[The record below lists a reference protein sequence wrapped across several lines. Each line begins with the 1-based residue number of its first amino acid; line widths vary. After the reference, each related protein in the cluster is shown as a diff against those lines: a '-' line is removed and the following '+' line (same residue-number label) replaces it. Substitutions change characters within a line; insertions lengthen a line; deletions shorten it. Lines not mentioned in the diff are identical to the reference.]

1 MHRGQDDPIP
11 PKQVAM
17 LADAWLLDRTI
28 RTWLVARMALPSAMA
43 TGTDEGAKALV
54 PLIKD
59 HRMRPMRWSCFDTT
73 VIHREG
79 HSHTMSLFITF
90 VQGKCDPSWVTRCI
104 LVQAVNPL

>member
-1 MHRGQDDPIP
+1 
-11 PKQVAM
+11 
-17 LADAWLLDRTI
+17 
-28 RTWLVARMALPSAMA
+28 MA
-43 TGTDEGAKALV
+43 TGADEGAKALV

-90 VQGKCDPSWVTRCI
+90 VQGKCDPSWFTRRVSRDARLFI
-104 LVQAVNPL
+104 FSKTDLVHGLLRLTACLTFAGL